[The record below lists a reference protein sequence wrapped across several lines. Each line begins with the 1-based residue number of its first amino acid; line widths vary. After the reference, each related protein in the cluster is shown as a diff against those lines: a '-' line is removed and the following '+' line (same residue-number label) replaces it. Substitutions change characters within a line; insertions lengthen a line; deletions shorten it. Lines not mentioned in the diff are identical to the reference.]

1 VPWLVTLSKHKHWT
15 FGVSGVLIAL
25 SFVNMYY
32 IAPRIRN
39 VECNPDNPT
48 ACEDTSKISK
58 FLLWTS
64 AGIYIMGF
72 LVAFVLGP
80 ILTRLDR

>member
-1 VPWLVTLSKHKHWT
+1 MPWLVTLSKHKHWT

-32 IAPRIRN
+32 IAPRFRK

-48 ACEDTSKISK
+48 ACEDASKISK
-58 FLLWTS
+58 TLLWVS
-64 AGIYIMGF
+64 AGLYTVGF
-72 LVAFVLGP
+72 FVAFILGP
-80 ILTRLDR
+80 LLTRLDK